1 MLEVLTGLGF
11 EQPTPIQA
19 AAIPPLLE
27 GRDVIGRARTGTG
40 KTAAFGLPLITRLP
54 ATRTRAG
61 LPQALVLAPTRELAL
76 QVTEALKTFTADA
89 LRIVTVYGGAPYGA
103 QLRAL
108 RDGVEVVVGTP
119 GRIIDLLERKS
130 LVLSEIKL
138 LVLDEADEMLKMG
151 FIEDVERVLADT
163 PPQRQVALFSATM
176 PDPIRRVAE
185 RWLKT
190 PVEAADAKGV
200 SVPEIAQKYLV
211 VPSRNKREALLR
223 VLQGEPR
230 GAAIVFAATKIQCA
244 EIADELQRSG
254 FQAEALHGDLS
265 QPARE
270 RVIQQLRE
278 KRLDLVVATDIAARG
293 IDIDHLTHII
303 NVDLPKNLEVY
314 THRIGRTGRAGR
326 KGTAITFV
334 VPRDVGPFLQA
345 LGRQGA
351 KLTELFLPSEA
362 ELISR
367 RREALTDE
375 LRAWVSP
382 ATEDAPVAPEPAEA
396 RRWVGQLVANGWELE
411 DLATAALGMFAKE
424 RFISLDPNPDRG
436 VPPWARQSG
445 VDNRPKAKPTRPEAP
460 EARPT
465 KPTRSEPARPAK
477 HETSEFEAPVKKP
490 RALPDAALLE
500 AEMSGPEE
508 VAEVRPAKKR
518 AARDPEAQAPDAG
531 HEAWV
536 HIGVGRNHGVRPSD
550 IVGALANELGLP
562 GASIGRIE
570 LRDTSTLVQVV
581 PEFAERLGD
590 GAWPISV
597 RRIETEVKLSDRP
610 APPRRP
616 PPSHLKHAA
625 HRDAPQYNR
634 PQRGGPPSDRPYRD
648 DRGAPPSDRSY
659 RDDRGGPPSDRP
671 DRSYRDDRGAAR
683 PDGDRPNRYGRA
695 PYADSFAPRTGQ
707 SQRPDPRAERPARGP
722 RPEAPKPHRKGPS
735 ADRPPRRQK

>member
-19 AAIPPLLE
+19 AAIPSLLE

-40 KTAAFGLPLITRLP
+40 KTAAFGLPLIAAVPPMKKRSG
-54 ATRTRAG
+54 R
-61 LPQALVLAPTRELAL
+61 PQALVLAPTRELAL
-76 QVTEALKTFTADA
+76 QVTEALKSFSAEA
-89 LRIVTVYGGAPYGA
+89 LRIVTVYGGAPYGT

-119 GRIIDLLERKS
+119 GRIIDLLERGS

-151 FIEDVERVLADT
+151 FIDDVERVLADT
-163 PPQRQVALFSATM
+163 PEGRQVALFSATM
-176 PDPIRRVAE
+176 PEPIRRVAE

-200 SVPEIAQKYLV
+200 AVPEIAQRYVV

-230 GAAIVFAATKIQCA
+230 GAAIVFAQTKVQCA
-244 EIADELQRSG
+244 EIADDLQHSG

-270 RVIQQLRE
+270 RVIQQLRD
-278 KRLDLVVATDIAARG
+278 KRLDIVVATDIAARG

-334 VPRDVGPFLQA
+334 VPRDVGYFLQA

-351 KLTELFLPSEA
+351 KLSELFLASEA
-362 ELISR
+362 DLIAR
-367 RREALTDE
+367 RRAALADE
-375 LRAWVSP
+375 LQAWVAPPYEEAP
-382 ATEDAPVAPEPAEA
+382 AAPEPAEA
-396 RRWVGQLVANGWELE
+396 RRWVGQLIASGWDLE

-436 VPPWARQSG
+436 VPPWARQPG
-445 VDNRPKAKPTRPEAP
+445 VDNRPKAKPAHAERQAEPERPARAPAERPARAPAERPAHAEPAADTRP
-460 EARPT
+460 
-465 KPTRSEPARPAK
+465 
-477 HETSEFEAPVKKP
+477 HKP
-490 RALPDAALLE
+490 RRHPDATVLE
-500 AEMSGPEE
+500 AEMAGPGDSVESG
-508 VAEVRPAKKR
+508 AKRR
-518 AARDPEAQAPDAG
+518 AAPEG
-531 HEAWV
+531 EAWV
-536 HIGVGRNHGVRPSD
+536 ILGVGRNEGVRPAD

-562 GASIGRIE
+562 GTSIGRID
-570 LRDTSTLVQVV
+570 LRDQSTLVQVA

-597 RRIETEVKLSDRP
+597 RRIETEVKVHDKP

-616 PPSHLKHAA
+616 APAHLRHATQAPPPTRH
-625 HRDAPQYNR
+625 HRPD
-634 PQRGGPPSDRPYRD
+634 DRPRD
-648 DRGAPPSDRSY
+648 DRRPQ
-659 RDDRGGPPSDRP
+659 DRP
-671 DRSYRDDRGAAR
+671 REGRPAA
-683 PDGDRPNRYGRA
+683 
-695 PYADSFAPRTGQ
+695 YADSFAPRTREGR
-707 SQRPDPRAERPARGP
+707 RPDADAPARGP
-722 RPEAPKPHRKGPS
+722 RPGGPKPHRKGVSP
-735 ADRPPRRQK
+735 ADRPPRRAK